1 MRWQQGRR
9 SDNIQDIR
17 VQGGSPV
24 LAGGVGLIGVL
35 LALVVALLGGD
46 PFVVL
51 KQMGGSQLS
60 QAPVVV
66 SGPRRPQS
74 AADDQLAPGL
84 PGPGPAL
91 PGSEAGDL

>member
-17 VQGGSPV
+17 GQGGSPV

-60 QAPVVV
+60 PAPVVV

>member
-9 SDNIQDIR
+9 SDNVQDIR
-17 VQGGSPV
+17 GQGGSPV
-24 LAGGVGLIGVL
+24 LGS
-35 LALVVALLGGD
+35 D

-60 QAPVVV
+60 PAPVVV